1 MGILRQMIFWSLGR
15 GCDNEKLNESLVKKG
30 LLILKGKQIIPVSY
44 KRGEN
49 LGLDFREL
57 AFYDAL
63 EINDSAVAILGDEI
77 LRTIARELLQS
88 VRNSTT
94 IDWTIKESVQATL
107 RRNIRRILRKYGYP
121 PDKQEKAIQTVIE
134 QAKLLAE
141 ELV

>member
-1 MGILRQMIFWSLGR
+1 MVDTVAFIEQF
-15 GCDNEKLNESLVKKG
+15 
-30 LLILKGKQIIPVSY
+30 LIPLAKEMREAD
-44 KRGEN
+44 KRGEQ

-63 EINDSAVAILGDEI
+63 ETNDSAVSILGDDI

-94 IDWTIKESVQATL
+94 IDWTIKESVQANL

-121 PDKQEKAIQTVIE
+121 PDKQERAVQTVLD
-134 QAKLLAE
+134 QAKLLVND
-141 ELV
+141 LV